1 MIPAGASPRLKPQ
14 IPRYG
19 GHPLGRGDSSSPG
32 TEFRGHFHGLY
43 SLGEPVCDLE
53 PGTIPASDPNILEKL
68 KLCPAL
74 TGAQRDALN
83 ALLLSGDTAYG

>member
-1 MIPAGASPRLKPQ
+1 MTL
-14 IPRYG
+14 
-19 GHPLGRGDSSSPG
+19 HV
-32 TEFRGHFHGLY
+32 Y
-43 SLGEPVCDLE
+43 SLGALLCDLE

-74 TGAQRDALN
+74 TGAQQDTLN